1 MGGSLS
7 QRRKAV
13 IVGGSVAGLFLGNML
28 HRRGW
33 DVGIYERVPDDLAS
47 RGAGIARHVEMVPIM
62 AAAGVAETGP
72 LGIEVEGRVAVDRH
86 GQELGRFRFA
96 QHLTS
101 WSYVYN
107 PLKAA
112 FPAER
117 YHGGRELVAIERS
130 GRRPLARFADGG
142 TVEADLV
149 VGADGFRSR
158 VRGLLAPAVVPRYAG
173 YVAWRGLVAET
184 ALPAAFRAGGFG
196 QYCFCFPPG
205 GQFIGYPVAGTDDS
219 VAPGRRRYNF
229 LWYRHVADGAP
240 LADLLTDE
248 AGHTH
253 DYSIPP
259 PLIRADLVQ
268 RLHRDAAA
276 DLPRPLAEA
285 VALADHPMLQPIYDV
300 DSDRIAFD
308 GVALIG
314 DAAFVARPHAG
325 IGVLKAGEDA
335 LALATALAEAADV
348 PGALDRFAAE
358 RLPAGKQAVALG
370 RRLGAFIERGH
381 DSPQTDPALGLTTEF
396 ILRVSARPPSHS
408 PDLAMPVAV
417 GVSA

>member
-13 IVGGSVAGLFLGNML
+13 IGGSVAGLFLGNML

-142 TVEADLV
+142 FVEADL
-149 VGADGFRSR
+149 GPRRRLRSR
-158 VRGLLAPAVVPRYAG
+158 VRGLLARRRAALCRLCRPAR
-173 YVAWRGLVAET
+173 L
-184 ALPAAFRAGGFG
+184 GGG
-196 QYCFCFPPG
+196 NACRPPSGRRLRPVLLLLPPG
-205 GQFIGYPVAGTDDS
+205 ASSSAIRWPAPTIWWRRAAATLPGT
-219 VAPGRRRYNF
+219 AI
-229 LWYRHVADGAP
+229 VADGAAGRP
-240 LADLLTDE
+240 ADRRG
-248 AGHTH
+248 GHTH

-259 PLIRADLVQ
+259 SLIRADLVQ
-268 RLHRDAAA
+268 RLHPRRRGRPAA
-276 DLPRPLAEA
+276 PLAEA

>member
-1 MGGSLS
+1 MGGAGPHG
-7 QRRKAV
+7 RKAV
-13 IVGGSVAGLFLGNML
+13 IVGGSVAGLFVGNML
-28 HRRGW
+28 LRQGW
-33 DVGIYERVPDDLAS
+33 DVTICERVPDDLAS
-47 RGAGIARHVEMVPIM
+47 RGAGIARHAEMVPIM
-62 AAAGVAETGP
+62 AAAGVAEEGP
-72 LGIEVEGRVAVDRH
+72 LGVEVDGRIAVDRH
-86 GQELGRFRFA
+86 GNELGRYRFA

-112 FPAER
+112 FPVAR
-117 YHGGRELVAIERS
+117 YHGGRELVAIERDGA
-130 GRRPLARFADGG
+130 GRPVARFADGSA
-142 TVEADLV
+142 VAADLV
-149 VGADGFRSR
+149 IGADGFRSR
-158 VRGLLAPAVVPRYAG
+158 VRALLAPAVVPVYAG
-173 YVAWRGLVAET
+173 YVAWRGLVPET
-184 ALPAAFRAGGFG
+184 ALPEAFRSSGFG

-205 GQFIGYPVAGTDDS
+205 GQFIGYPVAGADDS

-229 LWYRHVADGAP
+229 LWYRHVADGAA
-240 LADLLTDE
+240 LADLLTD
-248 AGHTH
+248 ASGHRH

-259 PLIRADLVQ
+259 PLIRPDLVQ

-276 DLPRPLAEA
+276 DLPP
-285 VALADHPMLQPIYDV
+285 ALADVVGRVEHPMLQPIYDV

-335 LALATALAEAADV
+335 LALSAALAAEANVAA
-348 PGALDRFAAE
+348 ALARFSAE

-370 RRLGAFIERGH
+370 RRLGAFIERGL

-408 PDLAMPVAV
+408 PDLAA
-417 GVSA
+417 